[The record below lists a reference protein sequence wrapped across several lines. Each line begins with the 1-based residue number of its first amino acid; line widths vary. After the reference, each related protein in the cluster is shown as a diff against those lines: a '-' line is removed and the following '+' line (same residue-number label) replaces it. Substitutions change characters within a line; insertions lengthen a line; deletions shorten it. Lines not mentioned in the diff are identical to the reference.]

1 MFVITGGSG
10 FIGSVLAK
18 RLIGTGKEIKVLD
31 IREPKFEV
39 SFSKSDITDYNSL
52 KNEISKGDVVIHLAA
67 LTNAHE
73 SDRKL
78 KEYFDVNVAGTFNVV
93 RACKEAGAKKIVF
106 ASSIAVIDPE
116 LTGEIDETARRKPQN
131 FYGVTKVIGEELV
144 KGSGIDHA
152 ILRFTNV
159 YGPGGKGVINIFVEK
174 LRNGEPLEVWG
185 TGEQERDFIHVDDV
199 TDALIKATKKGHG
212 IYDIAYGK
220 NHSVNEVTK
229 MITALSGSKFE
240 VVHREKN
247 EIPLRYR
254 VSNSKARAEL
264 GWEPRVSLEEG
275 IEGLLA

>member
-52 KNEISKGDVVIHLAA
+52 KNEISKGDVVVHLAA